1 MCPRQDCHDF
11 MPSFWSQSDA
21 CIIIATLSTPI
32 SASTTYCEFRLE
44 PADPR
49 YHLSHLYIIDVS
61 QSVEHDHPHAF
72 EFLRSDLRNVDE
84 FFTKRSG
91 AAVRTLGLRRAWEF
105 VVSDTVDDIPRE
117 GERGPE
123 GEERLIEVVRNWLD
137 ADETVDAG
145 DDAVFMSSYIPRNLG
160 EVYDPERDVDLL
172 NEGRGGQLIYAGL
185 AGLVGDPAVGAVP
198 AVDAMSDGSSADDAS
213 SDSADSAR
221 GATER
226 NRGFRHEDRDAKKV
240 GRLNRCWLTWSRS
253 GRKRSKRRSERSASR
268 KCPRRRSKS
277 WSRGRRASSA

>member
-1 MCPRQDCHDF
+1 
-11 MPSFWSQSDA
+11 
-21 CIIIATLSTPI
+21 
-32 SASTTYCEFRLE
+32 
-44 PADPR
+44 
-49 YHLSHLYIIDVS
+49 
-61 QSVEHDHPHAF
+61 VEHDHPHAF

-84 FFTKRSG
+84 FFTRRSG
-91 AAVRTLGLRRAWEF
+91 AAVRTLGLRRAWDF
-105 VVSDTVDDIPRE
+105 VVSDTVDDVPRE

-123 GEERLIEVVRNWLD
+123 GEERLIEVVRNWLE

-185 AGLVGDPAVGAVP
+185 TGLDGGPAAGEATA
-198 AVDAMSDGSSADDAS
+198 ADAMSDGSSDDDAS

-240 GRLNRCWLTWSRS
+240 GRVNRCSLTLCS
-253 GRKRSKRRSERSASR
+253 GAEESGQ
-268 KCPRRRSKS
+268 
-277 WSRGRRASSA
+277 RGEAREAQAENAQGAEAKAGQEVGGEVAHDARIESSQSQCINPLVR